1 MIDPEL
7 SPGKAQQLPRIST
20 EEVALGDSVVLI
32 LGLYAKHQKRHSN
45 CECPG
50 CTTVRKLIE
59 RAMKKG
65 WQFPFED

>member
-1 MIDPEL
+1 MSDPEL

-32 LGLYAKHQKRHSN
+32 LGMYAKHQRKHSH
-45 CECPG
+45 CECAG
-50 CTTVRKLIE
+50 CKTVRKLVE

-65 WQFPFED
+65 WQFPFEE